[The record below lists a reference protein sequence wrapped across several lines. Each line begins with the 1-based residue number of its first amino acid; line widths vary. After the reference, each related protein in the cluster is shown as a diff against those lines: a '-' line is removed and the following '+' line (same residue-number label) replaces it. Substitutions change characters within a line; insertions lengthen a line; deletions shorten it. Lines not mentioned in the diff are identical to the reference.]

1 MKTMTVVGSDKGG
14 VGKTEISIQIAL
26 AHQQEGMG
34 IALGEVDVAQRLSAT
49 LGAGAVEV
57 SLKTSADIAEQL
69 RDRNTVIKMLNPI
82 YGLAGHERSLVDLG
96 AGVPSHFFD
105 WIAWSDIVTMAEED
119 GVRFRFVGVSNP
131 ESGAM
136 VAAYNYLGKA
146 YALFGKS
153 ADYYLVLNDLQGS
166 ARGFAYF
173 QGTPIWQQITRM
185 QAEDGLTL
193 IEIGHL
199 QSDLAAYGQS
209 RGKSVS
215 YMFDIAERL
224 YEHVSADS
232 PVTDRELRDVSR
244 DLGLDA
250 LVNKQER
257 RLRLSQERKLLAGWL
272 RETKARLAPLYTYR
286 DENTVGLGTAAE

>member
-1 MKTMTVVGSDKGG
+1 MRTITVVGSDKGG
-14 VGKTEISIQIAL
+14 VGKTEVTIQLAL
-26 AHQQEGMG
+26 AHKQEGLG

-49 LGAGAVEV
+49 LGADAVEV
-57 SLKTSADIAEQL
+57 SLKTSADISEQL

-82 YGLAGHERSLVDLG
+82 YGLSAHERSLVDLG

-105 WIAWSDIVTMAEED
+105 WIAWSDIVAMAAED

-136 VAAYNYLGKA
+136 VAAYNFLGKA
-146 YALFGKS
+146 YGIFGKA

-166 ARGFAYF
+166 ARGFSYF
-173 QGTPIWQQITRM
+173 HGTPIWQQVQRM

-199 QSDLAAYGQS
+199 QSDMAAYGQS

-215 YMFDIAERL
+215 YMFDVAERL
-224 YEHVSADS
+224 YELVSKDA
-232 PVTDRELRDVSR
+232 PVTERELKDVARDI
-244 DLGLDA
+244 GLDNLA
-250 LVNKQER
+250 NKQER
-257 RLRLSQERKLLAGWL
+257 RLRLSQERKLLAAWL
-272 RETKARLAPLYTYR
+272 RDTKQRLAPLYSYGAAGMQ
-286 DENTVGLGTAAE
+286 EAAE